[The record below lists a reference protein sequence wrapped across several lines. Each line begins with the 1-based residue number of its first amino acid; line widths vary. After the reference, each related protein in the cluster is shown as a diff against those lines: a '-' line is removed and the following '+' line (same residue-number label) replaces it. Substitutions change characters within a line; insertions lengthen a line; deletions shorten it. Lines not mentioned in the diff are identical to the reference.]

1 MREVCLVIAA
11 FLLFGGVTR
20 GFGQE
25 VEGVKVVR
33 KLTFKGNKSLDEK
46 TLRTSIVTQQAPLF
60 YRLSLTRWIGLA
72 HAPVFDPHEFQRDV
86 LRVQALYGVHGFP
99 EAKVDT
105 TLHHRGDD
113 LDITF
118 LITEGRPIVVDSV
131 DIVGLDTLEHLPNV
145 RNLLPLRAGNPFD
158 RIAFQTSVSVLEALL
173 RDRGHPFAHVTGGF
187 QASNEDP
194 PRSVRVTLTA
204 ESGPRARIAA
214 IDVEGTEAIDKRVVL
229 KTLMIKP
236 GEVYS
241 DSALHEG
248 MMNLQKTE
256 LFRQVRI
263 GLADTAPSNPHD
275 TLVDV
280 HVRAQLAEYP
290 LRRARVSFGY
300 GTLDCMRTMGSVDL
314 FNFSGEGRRLEFR
327 ARTSQ
332 LGVGSPTGWG
342 FENGICNQL
351 ADEDTSRLKVNYNL
365 ALTLHDP
372 LIGWNQTTAMATLFF
387 ERHTEF
393 GAYLREAVG
402 GELTLTRQIATDL
415 PLEGSYSFSYGRTLA
430 TPATFC
436 ALLNVCSLDDQA
448 IFGARRRRS
457 VVSLQLVRDRSN
469 SVNDP
474 TQGSTLVTELRVSP
488 AFLGSAQFMR
498 FIRFTGGY
506 TAHIPIG
513 TAPGRVFNWRIR
525 AGTIFAPNVTLPS
538 GGGIR
543 EYVPPE
549 ERLFAGGSTTVR
561 GFPENQLGPVVRVE
575 NPDGS
580 TRTSATG
587 GTFMVVSNAEVR
599 FPLRIFGVLLF
610 GATFVDAGI
619 ISERRDFSLSEL
631 RITPGAGLRMPSLL
645 GPIRLDI
652 GFNPYA
658 ARKGPLYRQAG
669 DQLELVDPAFA
680 PKLRFIDRLQ
690 LHLSIGQ
697 AF

>member
-1 MREVCLVIAA
+1 MRQVCLALA
-11 FLLFGGVTR
+11 SFLLVAGVAR
-20 GFGQE
+20 ALAQE

-33 KLTFKGNKSLDEK
+33 KITFKGNKALDERV
-46 TLRTSIVTQQAPLF
+46 LRASIATQQAPML
-60 YRLSLTRWIGLA
+60 YRLALTRWIGLA
-72 HAPVFDPHEFQRDV
+72 HPPVFDPLEFRRDV

-99 EAKVDT
+99 QAKIDT
-105 TLHHRGDD
+105 TVHHRGDD

-118 LITEGRPIVVDSV
+118 LVTEGPPIVVDSV
-131 DIVGLDTLEHLPNV
+131 DVVGLDTLEHLPNL
-145 RNLLPLRAGNPFD
+145 RRLLPLHAGDPFD

-173 RDRGHPFAHVTGGF
+173 RDRGHAFAHVTGGF
-187 QASNEDP
+187 KASNEDP
-194 PRSVRVTLTA
+194 PRSVLVTLTA
-204 ESGPRARIAA
+204 DPGPRARIAA
-214 IDVEGTEAIDKRVVL
+214 IEVEGTEAIDKRVVL
-229 KTLMIKP
+229 KTLMIEP
-236 GEVYS
+236 GQVYS

-263 GLADTAPSNPHD
+263 GLADTAPGNPTD

-290 LRRARVSFGY
+290 LRRARVSVGY
-300 GTLDCMRTMGSVDL
+300 GTLDCMRAMGSVDL
-314 FNFSGEGRRLEFR
+314 FNFSGDGRRLEFR

-351 ADEDTSRLKVNYNL
+351 AGEDTSRLKVNYNL
-365 ALTLHDP
+365 AVTLHDP
-372 LIGWNQTTAMATLFF
+372 LIGWNQTTAMATVFF

-402 GELTLTRQIATDL
+402 GEVTLTRQIATAL
-415 PLEGSYSFSYGRTLA
+415 PLEGSYSFTYGRTLA

-488 AFLGSAQFMR
+488 AFLGSDQFMR
-498 FIRFTGGY
+498 FIRFTAGY
-506 TAHIPIG
+506 TAHIPLG
-513 TAPGRVFNWRIR
+513 TSGRLFNWRVR
-525 AGTIFAPNVTLPS
+525 AGTIWAPSVTLPS
-538 GGGIR
+538 GSGIR

-561 GFPENQLGPVVRVE
+561 GFPENQLGPVVRVR

-580 TRTSATG
+580 TRTSAEG
-587 GTFMVVSNAEVR
+587 GTFMFVSNAEAR
-599 FPLRIFGVLLF
+599 FPLRIFGVQLF
-610 GATFVDAGI
+610 GATFVDAGMI
-619 ISERRDFSLSEL
+619 TERRNISLGEL
-631 RITPGAGLRMPSLL
+631 RVTPGVGLRMPTLI

-658 ARKGPLYRQAG
+658 ARKGPLYQQAG
-669 DQLELVDPAFA
+669 DQLQLVDPAFA
-680 PKLRFIDRLQ
+680 PRLRFIDRLQ